1 MTKPIGEMNITEF
14 AEFIINGI
22 VEQTKLQGY
31 VPVSPIEA
39 QASKL
44 VITSKNEESA
54 EFRFV
59 TFNCVSLT
67 GGKEKYLAVLL
78 AEQATE
84 LAASLLKA
92 VAKIKEELEEE
103 GE

>member
-1 MTKPIGEMNITEF
+1 MTKPIGKMNIAEF

-22 VEQTKLQGY
+22 VEQSKLQGY
-31 VPVSPIEA
+31 VPVSPIEVR
-39 QASKL
+39 ASKL
-44 VITSKNEESA
+44 VITSENENA

>member
-1 MTKPIGEMNITEF
+1 MTKPIGEMNIIEF
-14 AEFIINGI
+14 GEFIVNGI

-44 VITSKNEESA
+44 MISSKNGKYA

-92 VAKIKEELEEE
+92 VATIKEELEEE